1 MNNYYVISGVLV
13 SGMVLTVGGCSHYYR
28 VTDSGSGKSYSA
40 QGIHEGRRTARSR
53 MTGRE
58 APSPYRSQVIEIW
71 AEEYE
76 AGLNGQIRS

>member
-40 QGIHEGRRTARSR
+40 QGIHEGRRS
-53 MTGRE
+53 
-58 APSPYRSQVIEIW
+58 
-71 AEEYE
+71 
-76 AGLNGQIRS
+76 GQIKNDRTRSTVVLQFSGQRNLG

>member
-40 QGIHEGRRTARSR
+40 QGIHEGRRSGQIKNDRTRRCYS
-53 MTGRE
+53 
-58 APSPYRSQVIEIW
+58 SQVREIW

-76 AGLNGQIRS
+76 AGVNGQIRS